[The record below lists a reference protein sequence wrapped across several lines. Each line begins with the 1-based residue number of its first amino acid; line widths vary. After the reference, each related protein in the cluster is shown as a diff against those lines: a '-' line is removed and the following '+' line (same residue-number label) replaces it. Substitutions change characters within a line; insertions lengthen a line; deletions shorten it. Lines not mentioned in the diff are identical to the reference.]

1 MTYRAWCETVKSE
14 RIPDGLLFCQA
25 ILWLHQAELPL
36 GVAAIG
42 AAGQKIIKIPEKAK
56 NRFGR
61 TVSVI
66 AVGRETFA
74 GRKDVTDVVLP
85 PGLRRL
91 PDGAFAGC
99 EALKNL
105 SLPKSVKKIG
115 KRTFEGCA
123 ALENV
128 YYEGSPEEWKAAAP
142 GGAPGN
148 AAVHFRCDL
157 TEALGAYRV
166 SAAPGQDITDAI
178 RSAGAEENGR

>member
-36 GVAAIG
+36 GVTAIG

-105 SLPKSVKKIG
+105 
-115 KRTFEGCA
+115 
-123 ALENV
+123 